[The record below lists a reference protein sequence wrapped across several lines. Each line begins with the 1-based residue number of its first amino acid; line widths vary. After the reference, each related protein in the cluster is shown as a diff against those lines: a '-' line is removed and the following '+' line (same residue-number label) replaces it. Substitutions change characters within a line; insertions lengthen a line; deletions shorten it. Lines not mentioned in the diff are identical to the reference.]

1 MKKMRIG
8 YFADGPWSH
17 DALARILADETIE
30 VEFICARDDNP
41 DEILESISQRY
52 GIEFFT
58 HPQINSQ
65 EFFDLVS
72 NFDCDLF
79 VSMSFNQIF
88 KSRLINL
95 PVLKV
100 INCHAGKLPFYR
112 GRNVLNWVLIN
123 DESEFGITVHFI
135 DEGIDTGDIILQRT
149 FQIDDT
155 DDYSTLLST
164 AYVECGSI
172 LYDALKIV
180 QGGNVSTVK
189 QVELDPVGSYCTARS
204 QGDEKLEWNM
214 NSREVFNF
222 VRAICNPGPQARTSL
237 DGLEVKINRVELL
250 PKAPIHS
257 GVAGSVVVVEDE
269 TFFVKTLDSSIRV
282 VDWTGCGLPAIGDR
296 FK

>member
-1 MKKMRIG
+1 
-8 YFADGPWSH
+8 
-17 DALARILADETIE
+17 
-30 VEFICARDDNP
+30 
-41 DEILESISQRY
+41 
-52 GIEFFT
+52 
-58 HPQINSQ
+58 
-65 EFFDLVS
+65 
-72 NFDCDLF
+72 
-79 VSMSFNQIF
+79 MSFNQIF

-180 QGGNVSTVK
+180 QGGNVPTVK
-189 QVELDPVGSYCTARS
+189 QVELDPVGSYYTARS

-250 PKAPIHS
+250 AKAPIHS
-257 GVAGSVVVVEDE
+257 GVAGSVGGVEDE